1 MESLLKRKLQ
11 RGQSNASGSKQYS
24 AFADQHVSH
33 SHPNQTVLRHYA
45 LAGCDFGQTVNFTL
59 NTNNLIRNMW
69 LVVDLANADGNYC
82 EDVGLCLIDEL
93 RFRYAG
99 QTFHDYDYKN
109 VCFAQMQKV
118 RDAEARSEI
127 KRLCGG
133 IAKASP
139 GKVVVPLYNFWSS
152 YCKAHPAQTGEVW
165 SNGGSAQRLEIEI
178 KFSSKASC
186 SSNSTQAISDAQFYF
201 EEILV
206 SPALE
211 SSLKA
216 KGRNPRPR
224 MDYNQIVDVSC
235 SQSVETKIDLSPL
248 VSGGNIRQLL
258 IRTHEGSGATRDPL
272 ACARPTRVRIKIN
285 GQELFDESEPM
296 LSQKQ
301 LLEGYR
307 KVDEHE
313 TDFPLC
319 VPFCLNPQG
328 KDSSGYIPHT
338 NDQIDLY
345 LTFEDAKIV
354 DVIGEYERIF
364 ERKTGGRI
372 NKRDA

>member
-11 RGQSNASGSKQYS
+11 RGQSNAAGGKQYS
-24 AFADQHVSH
+24 AFADQHTSH
-33 SHPNQTVLRHYA
+33 SHPNQTAVRHYA
-45 LAGCDFGQTVNFTL
+45 VSGADWGQTIHFTL

-69 LVVDLANADGNYC
+69 LVVQLADADGNYC
-82 EDVGLCLIDEL
+82 EDVGLALIDEL

-118 RDAEARSEI
+118 LDAEARAEI
-127 KRLCGG
+127 KRLAGG
-133 IAKASP
+133 AAKKDP

-152 YCKAHPAQTGEVW
+152 YCKAHPSHTGEVW

-178 KFSSKASC
+178 KFAAKGDC
-186 SSNSTQAISDAQFYF
+186 STGGTQAISDVQFYF

-216 KGRNPRPR
+216 RGRNPRPR
-224 MDYNQIVDVSC
+224 MDYNEIVNVACDKG
-235 SQSVETKIDLSPL
+235 VETKIDLSPL
-248 VSGGNIRQLL
+248 VSGGNIRQLI
-258 IRTHEGSGATRDPL
+258 IRPRVGVAATRDPL
-272 ACARPTRVRIKIN
+272 ACTRPDRCRLLVN
-285 GQELFDESEPM
+285 GQELFDEEEPL

-307 KVDEHE
+307 KVDENE

-319 VPFCLNPQG
+319 IPFCLDPQG
-328 KDSSGYIPHT
+328 KDSSGYLPHT

-345 LTFEDAKIV
+345 LTFPSDETV
-354 DVIGEYERIF
+354 DIIGEYERIF

-372 NKRDA
+372 DKRDA

>member
-1 MESLLKRKLQ
+1 
-11 RGQSNASGSKQYS
+11 
-24 AFADQHVSH
+24 
-33 SHPNQTVLRHYA
+33 
-45 LAGCDFGQTVNFTL
+45 
-59 NTNNLIRNMW
+59 
-69 LVVDLANADGNYC
+69 
-82 EDVGLCLIDEL
+82 
-93 RFRYAG
+93 
-99 QTFHDYDYKN
+99 
-109 VCFAQMQKV
+109 MQKL

-133 IAKASP
+133 IAKAAP
-139 GKVVVPLYNFWSS
+139 GNVIVPLYNFWSS
-152 YCKAHPAQTGEVW
+152 YCKSHPDETGEVW
-165 SNGGSAQRLEIEI
+165 SNGGSAQRLEIEL
-178 KFSSKASC
+178 KFATKLAC
-186 SSNSTQAISDAQFYF
+186 ATNGTQAITDCQFYF

-224 MDYNQIVDVSC
+224 MDYNQIANVVC
-235 SQSVETKIDLSPL
+235 AQNVEKKIDLSPL
-248 VSGGNIRQLL
+248 VSGGNVRQLL
-258 IRTHEGSGATRDPL
+258 IRTHVGTGATREPL
-272 ACARPTRVRIKIN
+272 ATARPERVRLSIN

-313 TDFPLC
+313 TDFPMC

-328 KDSSGYIPHT
+328 KDSSGYLPHT
-338 NDQIDLY
+338 NDQIDLQ
-345 LTFEDAKIV
+345 LTFGSACTI
-354 DVIGEYERIF
+354 DVIAEYERIF